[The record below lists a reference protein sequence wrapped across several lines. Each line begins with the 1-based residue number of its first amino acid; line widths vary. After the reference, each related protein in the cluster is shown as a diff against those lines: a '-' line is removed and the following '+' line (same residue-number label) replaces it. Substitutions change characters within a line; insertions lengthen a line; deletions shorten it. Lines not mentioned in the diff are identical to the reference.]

1 MAQYWLQTPV
11 ENAKEVVQRYID
23 AYQGGPFTLPATT
36 VTYGQDCE
44 VVLYGTDFASFS
56 LDTSVI
62 YFGTLY
68 VTGTSGEGSA
78 TIQIKGGG
86 NSLVILDCGSSTIN
100 PGQYPYVIF
109 NEVGSI
115 SDTNAYFVGYKFNLI

>member
-36 VTYGQDCE
+36 VTYGPDCE

-68 VTGTSGEGSA
+68 VTGTNGEA
-78 TIQIKGGG
+78 AANIQIKGSGS
-86 NSLVILDCGSSTIN
+86 SLLIFDCGSSMIN
-100 PGQYPYVIF
+100 AGQYPYIIF
-109 NEVGSI
+109 NEVGAF
-115 SDTNAYFVGYKFNLI
+115 SDPNAYFVGYKFNLI